1 MTNIE
6 ERAIKICEE
15 EIGDE
20 ICNKIGLR
28 GTLKILRA
36 IEKLID
42 QNEGPHDEMFMTDN
56 PGPVK
61 PMKIE
66 NFSDSWNA

>member
-42 QNEGPHDEMFMTDN
+42 QNERHAHRAANTDN